1 MKKNFLIIFI
11 VCIATVSFA
20 QKEVRMSQYM
30 YNKYVINPA
39 FGGSH
44 EALSLFGSFRKQ
56 WIGIENSPQGAFF
69 SMHSPLNNEKVALGI
84 QVFSENIAVANNT
97 GFNASYTYRI
107 KLANEANL
115 ALGVSAGLVN
125 YKSNWSDVALVDPVD
140 EAFGNTE
147 QSMAPWLGFGV
158 GVYHNKY
165 FAGFSIPSF
174 LFHDRFGTGDNSLDF
189 ASIDYLLTAGY
200 LFQLS
205 SGFSIQP
212 SSLIRING
220 SQKSYVDMGCTGVLM
235 NALMIGVSYRTTNE
249 VVGILGYQV
258 TPQFRFTYSLDYDID
273 PIGSYNN
280 GTHEIAIQFD
290 FGYKINTPN
299 PKFF

>member
-1 MKKNFLIIFI
+1 
-11 VCIATVSFA
+11 
-20 QKEVRMSQYM
+20 MSQYM

-56 WIGIENSPQGAFF
+56 WVGIENSPSGAFF
-69 SMHSPLNNEKVALGI
+69 SMHSPLKNEKVALGI
-84 QVFSENIAVANNT
+84 QFFNENIAVAQNT
-97 GFNASYTYRI
+97 GFSLSYTYRVA
-107 KLANEANL
+107 LQNEANL
-115 ALGVSAGLVN
+115 AFGVSAGLVN
-125 YKSNWSDVALVDPVD
+125 YKSNWSDVDLVDPGDDV
-140 EAFGNTE
+140 FGSTE

-158 GVYHNKY
+158 GIYHKKY

-174 LFHDRFGTGDNSLDF
+174 LFHDRFGTGDNTLDF
-189 ASIDYLLTAGY
+189 GSADYLLTAGY
-200 LFQLS
+200 LFELS
-205 SGFSIQP
+205 SQFSLQP
-212 SSLIRING
+212 SSLIRINPN
-220 SQKSYVDMGCTGVLM
+220 QKSYVDVGCTGILM
-235 NALMIGVSYRTTNE
+235 NSFMLGASYRTTNE
-249 VVGILGYQV
+249 IIGIVGYQV
-258 TPQFRFTYSLDYDID
+258 TPLFRFTYSLDYDLD